1 MKRESLKQMELS
13 EEQIE
18 KIMSMNGADIEN
30 AKQSVGD
37 VDAIKQENDTL
48 RSQIADRDK
57 DIKSL
62 QKQTKDNDELT
73 NQLQSLQDK
82 YQQDTDQLNQQ
93 LQETKFNSALNTAL
107 TSANVRNPKAVSAL
121 IDKDKLELTDEN
133 SIKGL
138 DDQLSALKESDA
150 YLFDEGSHG
159 NYNPGG
165 GDGSQDNNEVD
176 QMINAFTGG
185 KSNTN

>member
-107 TSANVRNPKAVSAL
+107 TSANVRNLKAVGAL
-121 IDKDKLELTDEN
+121 IDKNKLELTDEN

-159 NYNPGG
+159 NYEPGG